1 MASGLYDAV
10 AAMAANEKR
19 LDVIA
24 QNIANSSASGF
35 KRQVGT
41 VNSFEEVVNGV
52 TRRGQGLSTRIDFSQ
67 GALIETGND
76 LDLALLGDGFF
87 TFEDGEDVAYTRDG
101 ALRLTEAGDLVS
113 KSGRPIVWESRTAQ
127 ISPSGVPLR
136 VDSAGNVFQGSG
148 SIGQL
153 RIVDFEKRE
162 RLLQDENGYFHT
174 PSGAEANVAT
184 AEVVAGAYETS
195 NVQPVAEMVEMILA
209 QRAFQ
214 SASNTV
220 TQIANS
226 YRRLNQAR

>member
-1 MASGLYDAV
+1 
-10 AAMAANEKR
+10 MAANEKR

-113 KSGRPIVWESRTAQ
+113 KSGRPIVWETRTAQ
-127 ISPSGVPLR
+127 ISGSGVPIR
-136 VDSAGNVFQGSG
+136 VDSSGNVFQGSEN
-148 SIGQL
+148 IGKL

-162 RLLQDENGYFHT
+162 RLLQDENGYFHA
-174 PSGAEANVAT
+174 PSGAEPDVAT
-184 AEVVAGAYETS
+184 GEIVAGAYESS